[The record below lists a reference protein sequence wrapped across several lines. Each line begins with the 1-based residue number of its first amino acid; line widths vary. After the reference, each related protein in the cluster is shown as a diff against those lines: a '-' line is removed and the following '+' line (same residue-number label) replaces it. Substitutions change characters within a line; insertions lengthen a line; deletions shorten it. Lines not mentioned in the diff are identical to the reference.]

1 MYYYFLYSMSINNNS
16 LIEFVFFPQNEIYEK
31 LYKNKTINHKILI
44 FLTLEIDDAQ
54 NLELSRQS
62 EKSAEEEMTVSSPPK
77 ENTQNN
83 ALLDKIQSEKESFER
98 ELDIQITEN
107 RRLSRITL
115 EQTEKIETLETTLSR
130 LQNQSLDRSSLLE
143 QIQSDKD
150 TLSRAL
156 TQNKKLKEQLVEL
169 EEGFV
174 KMVSLSKEKLH

>member
-1 MYYYFLYSMSINNNS
+1 MI
-16 LIEFVFFPQNEIYEK
+16 FF
-31 LYKNKTINHKILI
+31 
-44 FLTLEIDDAQ
+44 TLEIDDAQ

-62 EKSAEEEMTVSSPPK
+62 EKSAEEEKTVSSPPK

>member
-1 MYYYFLYSMSINNNS
+1 MES
-16 LIEFVFFPQNEIYEK
+16 
-31 LYKNKTINHKILI
+31 
-44 FLTLEIDDAQ
+44 
-54 NLELSRQS
+54 SRQS
-62 EKSAEEEMTVSSPPK
+62 EKSAEEKGAVSSPLID
-77 ENTQNN
+77 NTQIN
-83 ALLDKIQSEKESFER
+83 ALLEKIQSEKESFEQ

-115 EQTEKIETLETTLSR
+115 EQTEKIETLETTLSH

-156 TQNKKLKEQLVEL
+156 QQNKKLKEQLVEL

-174 KMVSLSKEKLH
+174 KMVSENSFHNPHITHNCRQIFLSVFIE